1 MANLDDL
8 GYESISEM
16 TTDDAIERLRQ
27 IRLSR
32 RIAVRKVTNKKQKVA
47 PDVNAAD
54 AAELLRILEGIK

>member
-8 GYESISEM
+8 NYESISEM

-32 RIAVRKVTNKKQKVA
+32 RIPVRKVTNKKQKEV

>member
-8 GYESISEM
+8 NYESISEM

>member
-8 GYESISEM
+8 GYESVSTM
-16 TTDDAIERLRQ
+16 NTDDAIEMLRQ

-32 RIAVRKVTNKKQKVA
+32 RIPVRKVTNKKPKPA
-47 PDVNAAD
+47 PDVTAAD